1 MIKYVKH
8 LLSETIFLLPYLLM
22 ATSFLFV
29 ILPKF
34 GYELDGNFWRN
45 FGGYSLSTNI
55 LFLYVFT
62 FNKKY
67 CFTTRI
73 LPISTT
79 IVSIYNMSASFLPDY
94 YMEYKAMFEIIV
106 FSVTLFVGIII
117 CINKKL
123 NIR

>member
-1 MIKYVKH
+1 MTKYLKH
-8 LLSETIFLLPYLLM
+8 ILSETIFLLPYSLM

-34 GYELDGNFWRN
+34 GYDLDSNFWRN

-67 CFTTRI
+67 CFTTRL

-79 IVSIYNMSASFLPDY
+79 IVSMYNMSASFLPEN
-94 YMEYKAMFEIIV
+94 YMQYKSGFEIIIL
-106 FSVTLFVGIII
+106 SVTLLVGVIL

-123 NIR
+123 NK

>member
-1 MIKYVKH
+1 MTKYLRH
-8 LLSETIFLLPYLLM
+8 ILSETIFLLPYSLM

-34 GYELDGNFWRN
+34 GYELDSNFWRN

-67 CFTTRI
+67 CFTTRL

-79 IVSIYNMSASFLPDY
+79 IVSMYNMVASFLPEN
-94 YMEYKAMFEIIV
+94 YMQYKSGFEIIIL
-106 FSVTLFVGIII
+106 SVTLLVGVIL

-123 NIR
+123 NK

>member
-1 MIKYVKH
+1 MTKYLKH
-8 LLSETIFLLPYLLM
+8 ILSETIFLLPYLLM

-29 ILPKF
+29 TFPKF
-34 GYELDGNFWRN
+34 GYALDSNFWRN

-67 CFTTRI
+67 CFTTRL

-79 IVSIYNMSASFLPDY
+79 IVSTYNMTATFLPEN
-94 YMEYKAMFEIIV
+94 YMQYKSGFEIIV
-106 FSVTLFVGIII
+106 FSVTLLVGCIL

>member
-1 MIKYVKH
+1 MTKYLKH
-8 LLSETIFLLPYLLM
+8 ILSETIFLLPYSLM

-34 GYELDGNFWRN
+34 GYELDSNFWRN

-55 LFLYVFT
+55 LFLYIFT

-67 CFTTRI
+67 CFTTRL

-79 IVSIYNMSASFLPDY
+79 IVSMYNMVASFLPEN
-94 YMEYKAMFEIIV
+94 YMQYKSGFEIIIL
-106 FSVTLFVGIII
+106 SVTLLVGVIL

-123 NIR
+123 NK

>member
-1 MIKYVKH
+1 MIKYLKH
-8 LLSETIFLLPYLLM
+8 ILSETIFLLPYLLM

-29 ILPKF
+29 LLPKF
-34 GYELDGNFWRN
+34 GYELDSNFWRN
-45 FGGYSLSTNI
+45 FAGYSFTTNI

-67 CFTTRI
+67 CFTTRL

-79 IVSIYNMSASFLPDY
+79 IVSAYNMTATFLPEN
-94 YMEYKAMFEIIV
+94 YMQYKTGFEIIV
-106 FSVTLFVGIII
+106 FSVTLLVGLVL
-117 CINKKL
+117 CIKKKL

>member
-1 MIKYVKH
+1 MIKYLKH
-8 LLSETIFLLPYLLM
+8 ILSETIFLLPYLLM

-29 ILPKF
+29 LLPKF
-34 GYELDGNFWRN
+34 GYELDSNFWRN
-45 FGGYSLSTNI
+45 FGGYSLATNI

-67 CFTTRI
+67 CFTTRL

-79 IVSIYNMSASFLPDY
+79 IVSIYNMAASFLPEHY
-94 YMEYKAMFEIIV
+94 LQYKSGFEIIV
-106 FSVTLFVGIII
+106 FSVTLFVGVIL

-123 NIR
+123 NKR

>member
-1 MIKYVKH
+1 MNKYLKH
-8 LLSETIFLLPYLLM
+8 ILSETIFLLPYLLM

-34 GYELDGNFWRN
+34 GYQLDSNFWRN

-67 CFTTRI
+67 CFTTRM

-79 IVSIYNMSASFLPDY
+79 IVSIYNMSASFLPEY
-94 YMEYKAMFEIIV
+94 YMQYKTMFEILV
-106 FSVTLFVGIII
+106 LSVTLLVGTIL
-117 CINKKL
+117 CLNKKL
-123 NIR
+123 NKR